1 VNRLRRVLRR
11 GAIAA
16 AVLGALL
23 ALTLVLFLL
32 PPIVHLLIDASG
44 APQVLG
50 VEGSVAHGL
59 SDQLVRDLLTGGMFD
74 ARLDGDVFLRSSER
88 SHLVDVSRLFRALL
102 ACRVVASARL
112 CWLGLRRK
120 SWLFQGLRCGAL
132 LLGLGAALVGAAFV
146 MAFDATFTFA
156 HQLLFPAGT
165 WTFDPATDRLVQLY
179 PERFWIAAALGY
191 CTVLIAIAAAGYRVA
206 RRRSS

>member
-1 VNRLRRVLRR
+1 MNRLRRVLRR

-59 SDQLVRDLLTGGMFD
+59 SDQLVRDLLTGGTFD

-102 ACRVVASARL
+102 ACGVVASALL

-120 SWLFQGLRCGAL
+120 SWLFQGLRDGAL

-146 MAFDATFTFA
+146 GEGEGSHVLRVRRAG
-156 HQLLFPAGT
+156 QLHGHMSGALRCPGERPVRGRCARSR
-165 WTFDPATDRLVQLY
+165 ADRLRPVAVQHDRPRQGL
-179 PERFWIAAALGY
+179 
-191 CTVLIAIAAAGYRVA
+191 
-206 RRRSS
+206 

>member
-1 VNRLRRVLRR
+1 MNRLRRVLRR

-16 AVLGALL
+16 AVLNVLL
-23 ALTLVLFLL
+23 ALTLALFLL

-44 APQVLG
+44 APQELG
-50 VEGSVAHGL
+50 VAGSVAHGL
-59 SDQLVRDLLTGGMFD
+59 SDQLVRDLLTGGTFD
-74 ARLDGDVFLRSSER
+74 ARLDSDVFLRSSER

-102 ACRVVASARL
+102 ACGVVASALL

-120 SWLFQGLRCGAL
+120 SWLFQGLRDGAL

-146 MAFDATFTFA
+146 MAFDATFTLA

-179 PERFWIAAALGY
+179 PERFWVAAALGY